1 VLEFFK
7 SLEQLPISL
16 WVRESGSVWSFPTIL
31 LLHTLGMS
39 IVAGG
44 SAIMD
49 LVLLGFWPLKA
60 PVKPLEKYFPLIW
73 AGFWLNLVTGSLMLM
88 ADASAKLMNPDFYVK
103 MAFIAAGLVVLYV
116 MRKKVFGDPQLD
128 QVPLSRTAKSLAW
141 ASLICWF
148 AAITAGRLLAY
159 VGPAS
164 GPPGFSNN

>member
-1 VLEFFK
+1 MLEFFK
-7 SLEQLPISL
+7 SLEQSPISL

-49 LVLLGFWPLKA
+49 LALLGFWPLKA
-60 PVKPLEKYFPLIW
+60 PVKPLDKYFPLIW
-73 AGFWLNLVTGSLMLM
+73 AGFWLNLATGSLMLM
-88 ADASAKLMNPDFYVK
+88 ADATSKLTNPDFYVK
-103 MAFIAAGLVVLYV
+103 MAFVAAGLVLLYV

-128 QVPLSRTAKSLAW
+128 QVPPSRMAKGLAW

-148 AAITAGRLLAY
+148 GAITAGRLLAY